1 MNYFGEAKANNSVQ
15 ICRQRTKVMLTCEE
29 LGIVCFGRYTNY
41 FPDSELQLHDHR
53 GAVEICFVDTG
64 KQVYSVEGRD
74 YLLSGGDIFVTY
86 PHETHSTNGNVQE
99 RGVLYWFV
107 IEFEKTCCLSLSREN
122 CDLLLDLLRS
132 MPRRSFRVD
141 SECRRLF
148 VESFHLMLRD
158 SPANRL
164 LISANLIRLI
174 YSIAEK
180 SIRLEGSENDR
191 IVRVCSDYVRKHCEQ
206 SISVDEL
213 ADLVS
218 YSPSHFKSV
227 FKKLTGIPPHEFVL
241 REKIKIAAEL
251 LRTKSIT
258 DVTFLLGFSSSQ
270 HFSRV
275 FQSIVGVCPSE
286 YRLQEQVKR
295 RIKRAH
301 NHKA

>member
-1 MNYFGEAKANNSVQ
+1 
-15 ICRQRTKVMLTCEE
+15 
-29 LGIVCFGRYTNY
+29 
-41 FPDSELQLHDHR
+41 
-53 GAVEICFVDTG
+53 
-64 KQVYSVEGRD
+64 
-74 YLLSGGDIFVTY
+74 
-86 PHETHSTNGNVQE
+86 
-99 RGVLYWFV
+99 
-107 IEFEKTCCLSLSREN
+107 
-122 CDLLLDLLRS
+122 
-132 MPRRSFRVD
+132 
-141 SECRRLF
+141 
-148 VESFHLMLRD
+148 MLRD

-180 SIRLEGSENDR
+180 SISLEGSENDR

-241 REKIKIAAEL
+241 REKIKIATEL